1 MDAADEPPGMDLRRV
16 SRLTTGNP
24 HSQLKSHHLLLEHTD
39 NGWYTPRPLA
49 RGAISA
55 TCGPCSFT
63 SSLTTLLTGALM
75 EPMLN
80 IALRAA
86 RKAAELIER
95 SFERVDLLTIET
107 KSRNDFVTE
116 VDKAAEKEI
125 IYHLRK
131 AYPDHTIRG
140 EEGGT
145 QQGKN
150 PDYEW
155 IIDPL
160 DGTTNFIHGVPHFSI
175 SIACKYKGQLEHGVV
190 LDPVKR
196 EEFTASRGRGASLNG
211 RRLRVSSRRTLE
223 GALIGTGIPFSG
235 YAFDNISAY
244 LSCVQ
249 EIAGQTAG
257 IRRCGSA
264 ALDLAYV
271 AAGRFDAFWEMN
283 LNEWD
288 IAAGILL
295 VKEAGGLV
303 SDFNGGQTY
312 MDTGHI
318 VVGSPKV
325 FKPILQIVQK
335 HLGYLK

>member
-1 MDAADEPPGMDLRRV
+1 MI
-16 SRLTTGNP
+16 T
-24 HSQLKSHHLLLEHTD
+24 
-39 NGWYTPRPLA
+39 
-49 RGAISA
+49 
-55 TCGPCSFT
+55 
-63 SSLTTLLTGALM
+63 
-75 EPMLN
+75 
-80 IALRAA
+80 IALRAG

-95 SFERVDLLTIET
+95 AFERVDLVTIES

-125 IYHLRK
+125 IFNLRK
-131 AYPDHTIRG
+131 AYPDHSFHG

-150 PDYEW
+150 SDYEW

-175 SIACKYKGQLEHGVV
+175 SIACKYKGQLEHAVII
-190 LDPVKR
+190 DPIRR
-196 EEFTASRGRGASLNG
+196 EEFTASRGRGAALNG
-211 RRLRVSSRRTLE
+211 RRIRVSSRRSLD
-223 GALIGTGIPFSG
+223 GALIGTGIPFNG
-235 YAFDNISAY
+235 YALEHISNY
-244 LSCVQ
+244 LACVQ

-283 LNEWD
+283 LKEWD
-288 IAAGILL
+288 LAAGALL

-303 SDFNGGQTY
+303 SDFNGGATY
-312 MDTGHI
+312 MESGHI
-318 VVGSPKV
+318 VCGAPKV
-325 FKPILQIVQK
+325 FKPVLQVVQK
-335 HLGYLK
+335 NLGHIK

>member
-1 MDAADEPPGMDLRRV
+1 M
-16 SRLTTGNP
+16 LT
-24 HSQLKSHHLLLEHTD
+24 
-39 NGWYTPRPLA
+39 
-49 RGAISA
+49 
-55 TCGPCSFT
+55 
-63 SSLTTLLTGALM
+63 
-75 EPMLN
+75 
-80 IALRAA
+80 IALRAG

-95 SFERVDLLTIET
+95 AFERVDLLTIET
-107 KSRNDFVTE
+107 KGRNDFVTE

-131 AYPDHTIRG
+131 AYPEHSIRG
-140 EEGGT
+140 EEGGA
-145 QQGKN
+145 QVGKN

-160 DGTTNFIHGVPHFSI
+160 DGTTNFIHGLPHFSV
-175 SIACKYKGQLEHGVV
+175 SIACKYKGQLEHAVII
-190 LDPVKR
+190 DPIRR
-196 EEFTASRGRGASLNG
+196 EEFTASRGRGAMLND
-211 RRLRVSSRRTLE
+211 RRIRVANRRNLD
-223 GALIGTGIPFSG
+223 GALIGTGIPFNG
-235 YAFDNISAY
+235 YSLEHISEY

-283 LNEWD
+283 LKEWD

-303 SDFNGGQTY
+303 SDFNGGADY
-312 MDTGHI
+312 LDTGH
-318 VVGSPKV
+318 VVCGSPKV

-335 HLGYLK
+335 NMGHLK

>member
-1 MDAADEPPGMDLRRV
+1 M
-16 SRLTTGNP
+16 LT
-24 HSQLKSHHLLLEHTD
+24 
-39 NGWYTPRPLA
+39 
-49 RGAISA
+49 
-55 TCGPCSFT
+55 
-63 SSLTTLLTGALM
+63 
-75 EPMLN
+75 
-80 IALRAA
+80 IALRAG

-95 SFERVDLLTIET
+95 AFERIDLVTFEA
-107 KSRNDFVTE
+107 KSHNDFVTE

-140 EEGGT
+140 EEGGV
-145 QQGKN
+145 QAGKN

-160 DGTTNFIHGVPHFSI
+160 DGTTNFIHGIPHFSV
-175 SIACKYKGQLEHGVV
+175 SIACKYKGQLEHAVV
-190 LDPVKR
+190 IDPIKR
-196 EEFTASRGRGASLNG
+196 EEFTASRGRGAKLND
-211 RRLRVSSRRTLE
+211 RRIRVSPRRGLE

-235 YAFDNISAY
+235 YSLENIVPY

-249 EIAGQTAG
+249 EIAGETAG

-283 LNEWD
+283 LQQWD

-295 VKEAGGLV
+295 VTEAGGLV
-303 SDFNGGQTY
+303 SDFNGGSEY
-312 MDTGHI
+312 LDSGHI
-318 VVGSPKV
+318 VAGGPKV
-325 FKPILQIVQK
+325 FKPILQIVRK
-335 HLGYLK
+335 NLGNLK